1 MPSNKIS
8 RLMQSRFV
16 RDSGTLLSGNVVAQ
30 GISFAAYLA
39 LSRLFTP
46 QDFGLYNIFYSYI
59 EVLIILSTCK
69 YELAI
74 VRADTDHE
82 AAQLQQLTLRLNA
95 LVSVLLLAVALVL
108 VLLGL
113 HPQKLPS
120 LVVLMI
126 PFMVFFCGTTRVYT
140 FVFNRYKHYPT
151 IATSEVVT
159 SLSGVALKIAM
170 GLLNGMWQLLHT
182 LGMPLGTILGKVAG
196 NAYYRLRLRKLIP
209 SVPDSP
215 HPRMSAGELAK
226 KHRNFPLYAM
236 PKELVS
242 SLSAN
247 LPFMWLGIYFDNAMI
262 GLFSLALTFTM
273 RPLGILAN
281 GFEKVFYSA
290 TTQRVR
296 QGHPLG
302 PDIRRF
308 LLVLNLALI
317 PVVAIGFLYC
327 EPVFTFLFGAKW
339 VGTGYYVR
347 CILPWF
353 WVLLNANS
361 LAFVSNVFSTQ
372 RVDFVLQIIQLLLR
386 LAALGVGI
394 LRHDFHLAIL
404 LFCCVSTLV
413 QLVQLGW
420 YLYQIH
426 RHDNLQFSINN

>member
-1 MPSNKIS
+1 MSTIKGI
-8 RLMQSRFV
+8 LKSRFV
-16 RDSGTLLSGNVVAQ
+16 RDTGTLFSGNVVAQ

-74 VRADTDHE
+74 VRADTDSE

-95 LVSVLLLAVALVL
+95 LVSALLLAVALVL
-108 VLLGL
+108 MLLGL

-140 FVFNRYKHYPT
+140 FVFNRYKHYPA
-151 IATSEVVT
+151 IASSEVVT
-159 SLSGVALKIAM
+159 SLSGVALKIAL
-170 GLLNGMWQLLHT
+170 GLLNGLWQLLHT
-182 LGMPLGTILGKVAG
+182 LGLPLGTILGKIAG
-196 NAYYRLRLRKLIP
+196 NSYMRMKLHRLNPPQCNRQLTLDTIRSLT
-209 SVPDSP
+209 
-215 HPRMSAGELAK
+215 A

-247 LPFMWLGIYFDNAMI
+247 LPFMWLGIYFDNALI

-281 GFEKVFYSA
+281 GFEKVFYRSA
-290 TTQRVR
+290 TEKVQQR
-296 QGHPLG
+296 QPLG
-302 PDIRRF
+302 HDIGRF
-308 LLVLNLALI
+308 LLVLNLAI
-317 PVVAIGFLYC
+317 APIIIIGFFYS
-327 EPVFTFLFGAKW
+327 EPIFTFLFGTRW

-361 LAFVSNVFSTQ
+361 LAFVPNIFSTQ
-372 RVDFVLQIIQLLLR
+372 KTDFIIQIIQLVLR
-386 LAALGVGI
+386 IGAIMLGI
-394 LRHDFHLAIL
+394 AHRSFELSIL
-404 LFCCVSTLV
+404 LFCGVSTLT
-413 QLVQLGW
+413 QSGQLGW
-420 YLYQIH
+420 YIYQIR
-426 RHDNLQFSINN
+426 RHDHQITQQVSQ